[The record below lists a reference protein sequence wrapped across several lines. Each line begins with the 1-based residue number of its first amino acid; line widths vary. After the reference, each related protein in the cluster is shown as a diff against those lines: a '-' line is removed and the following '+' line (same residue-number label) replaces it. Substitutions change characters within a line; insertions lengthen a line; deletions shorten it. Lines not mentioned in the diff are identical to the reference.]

1 MINKLAIIGVGLI
14 GGSLAR
20 DLRAAGA
27 VRELIGY
34 GRGLGNLQLAVELG
48 VIDRAAVSLDDAV
61 RDADM
66 VVLAVPV
73 GAMAEALAG
82 IAASLSNDCVVT
94 DVGSVKGSVIAA
106 ARPALGARFARFVPG
121 HPIAGTERS
130 GVGASLTGLFR
141 HRRVILTPEPDTEE
155 AAVGRVRAM
164 WELTGAQIITMS
176 AAEHDQVLAA
186 SSHLPHVLAYALLD
200 LYVRRDDHRR
210 IFECAAGGFRDFTR
224 IASSDPVLWRDI
236 CLANRDAIA
245 AILRQYQGDLGA
257 MIEAIENGDGRWLE
271 ETFARAK
278 HARDRLLS
286 NNEE

>member
-1 MINKLAIIGVGLI
+1 MINRLCIVGVGLI

-20 DLRAAGA
+20 DLRVTGS
-27 VRELIGY
+27 VGEVVGY
-34 GRGLGNLQLAVELG
+34 GRGLDNLQLAVELG

-73 GAMAEALAG
+73 GAIGDVLANIAPSLAEG
-82 IAASLSNDCVVT
+82 CVVT
-94 DVGSVKGSVIAA
+94 DVGSVKGSVVAA
-106 ARPALGARFARFVPG
+106 ARPVLGGRFAQFVPG

-130 GVGASLTGLFR
+130 GVRASLTGLFR
-141 HRRVILTPEPDTEE
+141 DRRVILTPEPDTDGE
-155 AAVGRVRAM
+155 AVNRVRAM
-164 WELTGAQIITMS
+164 WELTGAQVVTMS
-176 AAEHDQVLAA
+176 AVEHDQVLAA

-200 LYVRRDDHRR
+200 LFVRMDDHRK

-245 AILRQYQGDLGA
+245 AILRQYQNDLGA
-257 MIEAIENGDGRWLE
+257 MVDAIENGDGRWLE

-278 HARDRLLS
+278 HARDALLPNS
-286 NNEE
+286 DE

>member
-1 MINKLAIIGVGLI
+1 MINRLAIIGVGLI

-20 DLRAAGA
+20 DLRAMGS
-27 VRELIGY
+27 VGEVVGY
-34 GRGLGNLQLAVELG
+34 GRGLDNLRLAVELG
-48 VIDRAAVSLDDAV
+48 IVDRAAVSLDDAV

-73 GAMAEALAG
+73 GAIGSALAE
-82 IAASLSNDCVVT
+82 IAPSLAEGCVVT

-106 ARPALGARFARFVPG
+106 ARPALGGRFVQFVPG

-130 GVGASLTGLFR
+130 GVRASLAGLFR
-141 HRRVILTPEPDTEE
+141 KRRVILTPEPDTDEE
-155 AAVGRVRAM
+155 ALDRVRAM
-164 WELTGAQIITMS
+164 WELTGAQVVTMS

-186 SSHLPHVLAYALLD
+186 SSHLPHVLAYALVD
-200 LYVRRDDHRR
+200 LFVRMDDHRK

-245 AILRQYQGDLGA
+245 VILRQYQNDLGA
-257 MIEAIENGDGRWLE
+257 MIDAIENGDGRWLE

-278 HARDRLLS
+278 HARDRLLP
-286 NNEE
+286 NGEE